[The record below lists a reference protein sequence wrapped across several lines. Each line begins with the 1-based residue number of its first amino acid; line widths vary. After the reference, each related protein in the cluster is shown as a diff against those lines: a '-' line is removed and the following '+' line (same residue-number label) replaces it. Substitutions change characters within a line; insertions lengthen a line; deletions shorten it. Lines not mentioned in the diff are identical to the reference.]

1 MNEHH
6 CCFTGHRKL
15 SKAVL
20 NALPEILDRR
30 VNGLY
35 SEGIHTFYAGGAL
48 GFDTLAAEAVIRF
61 REKRPGVRLILALP
75 CKNQTRRWK
84 PEALERY
91 EAILNAANKA
101 IFVSEEY
108 DYACMRRR
116 NEYMVNRSS
125 VCVCYLTQKK
135 GGTAYTVSYAA
146 KKGLRIINLAAT
158 WPEKMTA
165 EMETPVSATNPSGR
179 MF

>member
-1 MNEHH
+1 MNERH

-15 SKAVL
+15 SEAVL
-20 NALPEILDRR
+20 NALPEMLDSCIE
-30 VNGLY
+30 NLH
-35 SEGIHTFYAGGAL
+35 SEGIDTFYAGGAL

-84 PEALERY
+84 REAVERY
-91 EAILNAANKA
+91 ETIRQSADEVR
-101 IFVSEEY
+101 FVSEEY
-108 DYACMRRR
+108 DSGCMRRR
-116 NEYMVNRSS
+116 NEYMADRSS

-146 KKGLRIINLAAT
+146 KKGLRIINLAVT
-158 WPEKMTA
+158 G
-165 EMETPVSATNPSGR
+165 S
-179 MF
+179 

>member
-1 MNEHH
+1 MNERH

-20 NALPEILDRR
+20 KALPEMLDSC
-30 VNGLY
+30 VEGLY
-35 SEGIHTFYAGGAL
+35 SEGIDTFYAGGAL

-84 PEALERY
+84 REAVERY
-91 EAILNAANKA
+91 ETIRQSADEVR
-101 IFVSEEY
+101 FVSEEY
-108 DYACMRRR
+108 DSGCMRRR
-116 NEYMVNRSS
+116 NEYMADRSS

-146 KKGLRIINLAAT
+146 KKGLRIINLAVT
-158 WPEKMTA
+158 EPEK
-165 EMETPVSATNPSGR
+165 N
-179 MF
+179 

>member
-61 REKRPGVRLILALP
+61 PSDFGSPLQKSDAP
-75 CKNQTRRWK
+75 
-84 PEALERY
+84 LE
-91 EAILNAANKA
+91 
-101 IFVSEEY
+101 
-108 DYACMRRR
+108 
-116 NEYMVNRSS
+116 
-125 VCVCYLTQKK
+125 T
-135 GGTAYTVSYAA
+135 GGA
-146 KKGLRIINLAAT
+146 
-158 WPEKMTA
+158 
-165 EMETPVSATNPSGR
+165 
-179 MF
+179 

>member
-1 MNEHH
+1 MNEQH

-15 SKAVL
+15 SNGVL
-20 NALPEILDRR
+20 NALPEILDRC

-35 SEGIHTFYAGGAL
+35 SEGIDAFYAGGAL

-61 REKRPGVRLILALP
+61 RKKRPGVRLILALP

-146 KKGLRIINLAAT
+146 KKGLQL
-158 WPEKMTA
+158 
-165 EMETPVSATNPSGR
+165 
-179 MF
+179 

>member
-1 MNEHH
+1 MNEQH

-15 SKAVL
+15 SNGVL
-20 NALPEILDRR
+20 NALPEILDRC

-35 SEGIHTFYAGGAL
+35 SEGIDAFYAGGAL

-84 PEALERY
+84 RESVERY
-91 EAILNAANKA
+91 ETIRQSADEVR
-101 IFVSEEY
+101 FVSEEY
-108 DYACMRRR
+108 DSGCMRRR
-116 NEYMVNRSS
+116 NEYMADRSS

-146 KKGLRIINLAAT
+146 KKGLRIINLAAMEL
-158 WPEKMTA
+158 EKNDCGNGNA
-165 EMETPVSATNPSGR
+165 CFR
-179 MF
+179 

>member
-1 MNEHH
+1 MNEQH

-15 SKAVL
+15 SNGVL
-20 NALPEILDRR
+20 NALPEILDRC

-35 SEGIHTFYAGGAL
+35 SEGIDAFYAGGAV
-48 GFDTLAAEAVIRF
+48 GFDMLAAEAVIRF
-61 REKRPGVRLILALP
+61 RKKRPGVRLILALP

-84 PEALERY
+84 PEAVERY

-146 KKGLRIINLAAT
+146 KKGLRIINLAVT
-158 WPEKMTA
+158 EPEK
-165 EMETPVSATNPSGR
+165 N
-179 MF
+179 